1 MEASVISEVLSAVFT
16 GTALTGGNTTGWMR
30 FVSTQKTGARDG
42 AAVSSTGV
50 NDSSRFQTSSWTI
63 QPWLSN
69 DLFLLQVDGL
79 GTGRLFPCETELVA
93 FFPCSTTLNVGAA
106 CLDQILLKI

>member
-1 MEASVISEVLSAVFT
+1 MVEARDNLNDLKTKFTPIMKHRMEAIVISEVLSAVFT
-16 GTALTGGNTTGWMR
+16 GTALTGGNTTGWML
-30 FVSTQKTGARDG
+30 FVSTQQTGARDG

-69 DLFLLQVDGL
+69 DLYLLQVD
-79 GTGRLFPCETELVA
+79 
-93 FFPCSTTLNVGAA
+93 
-106 CLDQILLKI
+106 